1 MEWIFT
7 LPYSEFEVINQ
18 ISKKMTKKDWYS
30 CYIPTSR
37 QQKGIDFIVHNSKTN
52 KILRIQVK
60 SSRSFS
66 GEPKE
71 MKSGKIKYT
80 YNLRFNNFISKY
92 EEDNADYYLLFW
104 LYPVYDVK
112 KNIKS
117 KAAFWKTLILCFSEK
132 EMKDYLKKIKTKKER
147 KEDRFFWFGFNTSEK
162 VFWTRWLSSHEDVS
176 KFLLENK
183 IEEMIRKLK

>member
-18 ISKKMTKKDWYS
+18 ISKKMNKKDGYS
-30 CYIPTSR
+30 CYVPTSR
-37 QQKGIDFIVHNSKTN
+37 QQKGIDFILHNNKTN

-71 MKSGKIKYT
+71 MKSGKTRYT
-80 YNLRFNNFISKY
+80 YNLRFNNFVSRY
-92 EEDNADYYLLFW
+92 EDDTADYYLLFW
-104 LYPVYDVK
+104 LYPVYDAK

-117 KAAFWKTLILCFSEK
+117 KTAFRKTLILCFSEK
-132 EMKDYLKKIKTKKER
+132 EMKDYLKKIKTKKEK
-147 KEDRFFWFGFNTSEK
+147 KEDRFFWFGFDTSEK
-162 VFWTRWLSSHEDVS
+162 VFWTRWLEKQEDVS

-183 IEEMIRKLK
+183 IDEIKKRLK